1 MSIEQSKEALLEQLE
16 ALKKENEQLRKEL
29 STLRNEK
36 HSDRPVSF
44 KEKYAVRILDSLPDM
59 LTVFNQGEIGIEVV
73 SNEETNHVGI
83 SNEDFKGM
91 HMRDMVPPEAYQ
103 NIHSNMRHA
112 ITTGTVSTAHHE
124 LDFNGERHHYENRI
138 FPLDEEYVLI
148 MCRDITE
155 RVTTQKQL
163 EVFKSVL
170 DKVSDSIL
178 AVAEDGTLVY
188 ANKQFIEEYGVT
200 QELGTQKIY
209 DLRVSMAD
217 KEAWE
222 QKLQMIRDH
231 EGSLAYRA
239 AYIPYGHTKE
249 RVHQVSTFLIR
260 ENNQE
265 LTWFF
270 TQDITDV
277 IKKRDEL
284 RELNLL
290 LDGILN
296 NIPVYLFVKDPEDDL
311 RYLYWNKA
319 FADHSGIPASKA
331 IGHTD
336 YEIFPV
342 HGDAEKFR
350 KDDLELLQ
358 THKRI
363 DMQETYLSANGEA
376 RIVQTLKALVPMEG
390 RKPLLIGI
398 SWDITNLQNIEQE
411 LIKARIKAEQSDRLK
426 SAFLAN
432 MSHEIRTPLNAIVGF
447 SQLLPSA
454 ETTEEKKLYS
464 GIINQNSDILLQLI
478 NDILDLS
485 KIEAGTLE
493 YIKRPMNLGEVCRT
507 IYTVHKERVKEGV
520 TLVFDNEEEDLLM
533 EGDQNR
539 IMQVIT
545 NFLTNAS
552 KFTYEGEIR
561 LGFGRM
567 DKDIRVY
574 VKDTG
579 IGIEPEK
586 VDHIFE
592 RFVKLNSFAQGTGL
606 GLSIC
611 RMIIEKIGGEIGVT
625 SELGKGSTFYFTI
638 PYEETGEHGKF
649 FKESKVVSKGNTVNR
664 VQQIKKIL
672 VAEDVESN
680 FILLKNLIGR
690 EYTLLWAKDG
700 VEAIEMY
707 KQYQPD
713 LILMDVKMPRMDGL
727 EATHIIRSYSKEI
740 PIIALTAYAF
750 EADKELAL
758 EMGCNDFVTKPISE
772 RTLRKALDK
781 YSTTV

>member
-1 MSIEQSKEALLEQLE
+1 MNTEQNQKVLLEQLE
-16 ALKKENEQLRKEL
+16 ALKKENEQLKKEL
-29 STLRNEK
+29 SILRNENI
-36 HSDRPVSF
+36 SNRPVSF

-59 LTVFNQGEIGIEVV
+59 LTVFNQNEVGIEVV

-83 SNEDFKGM
+83 SNKDFKGM
-91 HMRDMVPPEAYQ
+91 YMREMVPPEAYQ
-103 NIHSNMRHA
+103 NIHSNMRQA
-112 ITTGTVSTAHHE
+112 VSTGAVSTAHHE
-124 LDFNGERHHYENRI
+124 LDFNGEHHHYENRI

-155 RVTTQKQL
+155 RVTTQRQL

-178 AVAEDGTLVY
+178 AVSEDGTLVY

-200 QELGTQKIY
+200 QQMGTQKIY
-209 DLRVSMAD
+209 DLPVSMTT

-222 QKLQMIRDH
+222 RRLQEIRDND
-231 EGSLAYRA
+231 GTFAYRA
-239 AYIPYGHTKE
+239 AYMRKGEDKE
-249 RVHQVSTFLIR
+249 RMHQVSTFLIR
-260 ENNQE
+260 ENNEE

-277 IKKRDEL
+277 IKKQDEL

-296 NIPVYLFVKDPEDDL
+296 NIPVYLFVKDPENDF

-336 YEIFPV
+336 YEVFPS

-363 DMQETYLSANGEA
+363 DMQETYLSATGKA

-447 SQLLPSA
+447 SQLLPAA
-454 ETTEEKKLYS
+454 ETAEEKKLYS

-507 IYTVHKERVKEGV
+507 IYAVHKERVKEGV
-520 TLVFDNEEEDLLM
+520 TLVFDNVDENLFI

-552 KFTYEGEIR
+552 KFTYAGEIR
-561 LGFGRM
+561 LGFERT
-567 DKDIRVY
+567 DKNIRVY

-586 VDHIFE
+586 VDHVFE

-611 RMIIEKIGGEIGVT
+611 QMIIEKIGGEIGVT
-625 SELGKGSTFYFTI
+625 SEL
-638 PYEETGEHGKF
+638 
-649 FKESKVVSKGNTVNR
+649 
-664 VQQIKKIL
+664 
-672 VAEDVESN
+672 
-680 FILLKNLIGR
+680 LIQF
-690 EYTLLWAKDG
+690 
-700 VEAIEMY
+700 V
-707 KQYQPD
+707 
-713 LILMDVKMPRMDGL
+713 
-727 EATHIIRSYSKEI
+727 
-740 PIIALTAYAF
+740 
-750 EADKELAL
+750 
-758 EMGCNDFVTKPISE
+758 GCE
-772 RTLRKALDK
+772 G
-781 YSTTV
+781 

>member
-1 MSIEQSKEALLEQLE
+1 MNTEQNQKVLLEQLE
-16 ALKKENEQLRKEL
+16 ALKKENEQLKKEL
-29 STLRNEK
+29 SILRNENI
-36 HSDRPVSF
+36 SNRPVSF

-59 LTVFNQGEIGIEVV
+59 LTVFNQNEVGIEVV

-83 SNEDFKGM
+83 SNKDFKGM
-91 HMRDMVPPEAYQ
+91 YMREMVPPEAYQ
-103 NIHSNMRHA
+103 NIHSNMRQA
-112 ITTGTVSTAHHE
+112 VSTGAVSTAHHE
-124 LDFNGERHHYENRI
+124 LDFNGEHHHYENRI

-155 RVTTQKQL
+155 RVTTQRQL

-178 AVAEDGTLVY
+178 AVSEDGTLVY

-200 QELGTQKIY
+200 QQMGTQKIY
-209 DLRVSMAD
+209 DLPVSMTT

-222 QKLQMIRDH
+222 RRLQEIRDND
-231 EGSLAYRA
+231 GTFAYRA
-239 AYIPYGHTKE
+239 AYMRKGEDKE
-249 RVHQVSTFLIR
+249 RMHQVSTFLIR
-260 ENNQE
+260 ENNEE

-277 IKKRDEL
+277 IKKQDEL

-296 NIPVYLFVKDPEDDL
+296 NIPVYLFVKDPENDF

-336 YEIFPV
+336 YEVFPS

-363 DMQETYLSANGEA
+363 DMQETYLSATGKA

-447 SQLLPSA
+447 SQLLPAA
-454 ETTEEKKLYS
+454 ETAEEKKLYS

-507 IYTVHKERVKEGV
+507 IYAVHKERVKEGV
-520 TLVFDNEEEDLLM
+520 TLVFDNVDENLFI

-552 KFTYEGEIR
+552 KFTYAGEIR
-561 LGFGRM
+561 LGFERT
-567 DKDIRVY
+567 DKNIRVY
-574 VKDTG
+574 VEDTG

-586 VDHIFE
+586 VDHVFE

-611 RMIIEKIGGEIGVT
+611 QMIIEKIGGEIGVT

-638 PYEETGEHGKF
+638 PYEEAGELGEI
-649 FKESKVVSKGNTVNR
+649 FKMSKTESKGNTVNR

-713 LILMDVKMPRMDGL
+713 LILMDIKMPRMDGL
-727 EATHIIRSYSKEI
+727 EATHIIRSYSKEV

-750 EADKELAL
+750 ETDKELAL
-758 EMGCNDFVTKPISE
+758 EMGCNDFVTKPVSKE
-772 RTLRKALDK
+772 ALEKALEK
-781 YSTTV
+781 FSV

>member
-1 MSIEQSKEALLEQLE
+1 MNTEQNQKALLEQLE
-16 ALKKENEQLRKEL
+16 ALKKENEQLKKEL
-29 STLRNEK
+29 SILRNENI
-36 HSDRPVSF
+36 SNRPVSF

-59 LTVFNQGEIGIEVV
+59 LTVFNQNEVGIEVV

-83 SNEDFKGM
+83 SNKDFKGM
-91 HMRDMVPPEAYQ
+91 YMREMVPPEAYQ
-103 NIHSNMRHA
+103 NIHSNMRQA
-112 ITTGTVSTAHHE
+112 VSTGAVSTAHHE
-124 LDFNGERHHYENRI
+124 LDFNGEHHHYENRI

-155 RVTTQKQL
+155 RVTTQRQL

-178 AVAEDGTLVY
+178 AVSEDGTLVY

-200 QELGTQKIY
+200 QQMGTQKIY
-209 DLRVSMAD
+209 DLPVSMTT

-222 QKLQMIRDH
+222 RRLQEIRDND
-231 EGSLAYRA
+231 GTFAYRA
-239 AYIPYGHTKE
+239 AYMRKGEDKE
-249 RVHQVSTFLIR
+249 RMHQVSTFLIR
-260 ENNQE
+260 ENNEE

-277 IKKRDEL
+277 IKKQDEL

-296 NIPVYLFVKDPEDDL
+296 NIPVYLFVKDPENDF

-336 YEIFPV
+336 YEVFPS
-342 HGDAEKFR
+342 HEDAEKFR

-363 DMQETYLSANGEA
+363 DMQETYLSATGKA

-447 SQLLPSA
+447 SQLLPAA
-454 ETTEEKKLYS
+454 ETAEEKKLYS

-507 IYTVHKERVKEGV
+507 IYAVHKERVKEGV
-520 TLVFDNEEEDLLM
+520 TLVFDNEDENLFI

-552 KFTYEGEIR
+552 KFTYAGEIR
-561 LGFGRM
+561 LGFERT
-567 DKDIRVY
+567 DKNIRVY

-586 VDHIFE
+586 VDHVFE

-611 RMIIEKIGGEIGVT
+611 QMIIEKIGGEIGVT

-638 PYEETGEHGKF
+638 PYEEAGELGEI
-649 FKESKVVSKGNTVNR
+649 FKMSKTESKGNTVNR

-713 LILMDVKMPRMDGL
+713 LILMDIKMPRMDGL
-727 EATHIIRSYSKEI
+727 EATHIIRSYSKEV

-750 EADKELAL
+750 ETDKELAL
-758 EMGCNDFVTKPISE
+758 EMGCNDFVTKPVSKE
-772 RTLRKALDK
+772 ALEKALEK
-781 YSTTV
+781 FSV